1 MSIGYVAPPVPLANL
16 SDADLDT
23 MAELQALVADATV
36 LDTTAIDT
44 IAELNTIIG
53 DATIQVQ
60 PAEGAFVDGDKTK
73 LNDIETAADV
83 TDFTNV
89 NAALAAATSAVTI
102 KSSTVDLLKL
112 DRTANA
118 DVDDIVYMGVS
129 ALSSSANDYFWI
141 GNGTPSANRHLRL
154 LLNSGSL
161 MQGAASLPSGG
172 ASGGKILVQ
181 GDSVTAATGV
191 VTNTSVLQS
200 IAGEQW
206 VVNDSDT
213 ATQISPHSKRA
224 PSTMYDLGPGIDQM
238 RETRIPNFPNGGKV
252 IYVAEDRRARLAELT
267 VGQLNQLTPGQ
278 RQTIHEET
286 FAERNA
292 RLPELEPL
300 IVGDWEAQQDSEE
313 ADHNNKVANKSNY
326 DAEKSTHDSAM
337 SDYQAAV
344 DTITPLIEDWDTKDK
359 AYKTYLKSLDQW
371 EADLFA
377 RDRWEQL
384 TKKAKKEVREPEQ
397 PGSKPS
403 TVNPPAGKR
412 PELPYKPAELR
423 ADPEHPG
430 DFKRRANPFV

>member
-1 MSIGYVAPPVPLANL
+1 MGLQGPNNVG
-16 SDADLDT
+16 DLDAT
-23 MAELQALVADATV
+23 DIDTFAELQTLVADATIV
-36 LDTTAIDT
+36 QQTAMDT
-44 IAELNTIIG
+44 IAELNAILTDG
-53 DATIQVQ
+53 SVQVVL
-60 PAEGAFVDGDKTK
+60 AEGAFVDGDKTK
-73 LNDIETAADV
+73 LNGIETAADV

-181 GDSVTAATGV
+181 GDSVSAATGV
-191 VTNTSVLQS
+191 AANTSVLQS

-206 VVNDSDT
+206 AVNDSDT

-224 PSTMYDLGPGIDQM
+224 LPTMYDSIPGMDTM
-238 RETRIPNFPNGGKV
+238 RETRNYHVPGGRV
-252 IYVAEDRRARLAELT
+252 IYVAEDRRARLQDMANINPAEFRL
-267 VGQLNQLTPGQ
+267 LTPAQ
-278 RQTIHEET
+278 LQTIHEET
-286 FAERNA
+286 YAERNA

-300 IVGDWEAQQDSEE
+300 IVGNWEAQQDSEE

-344 DTITPLIEDWDTKDK
+344 DTITPLIEDWDTQDK
-359 AYKTYLKSLDQW
+359 AYKAYLKSLDKW
-371 EADLFA
+371 ESDVAK

-397 PGSKPS
+397 PGSKPA
-403 TVNPPAGKR
+403 TVNPPLGER
-412 PELPYKPAELR
+412 PELPDKPAELR
-423 ADPEHPG
+423 ADPGDPG
-430 DFKRRANPFV
+430 EFKRRENPFK